1 MKKTLSFISVLVLV
15 TGAFVSCGD
24 KEDKGSSEKKEKKA
38 EKGIVG
44 TWVPSGDTLEEMEK
58 EFSGGMSVE
67 SAELVITET
76 EMSMNASIN
85 ASDLFCV
92 TDDGFNLSGQSF
104 DMEYDGEVITVVAE
118 GQELAEFERVDDPDE
133 DNVYGKYKND
143 EMSDIAS
150 GGEMIFDF
158 AESGVSY
165 MIISM
170 KEEYTYDEETSKIT
184 TTDADGETEEVEY
197 KVDGDTLTITDED
210 GKVETFTRAE

>member
-1 MKKTLSFISVLVLV
+1 MKKTLSFISALALI
-15 TGAFVSCGD
+15 TCGFVSCGD

-58 EFSGGMSVE
+58 EFGSGMSME

-85 ASDLFCV
+85 ASDLFCI

-143 EMSDIAS
+143 EMSDITP

-165 MIISM
+165 MIIYM
-170 KEEYTYDEETSKIT
+170 KEEYTYDEKNSKLT

-197 KVDGDTLTITDED
+197 KVDGDTLTITDEE
-210 GKVETFTRAE
+210 GTVETFSRKD

>member
-1 MKKTLSFISVLVLV
+1 MKKTLSFISVLALI
-15 TGAFVSCGD
+15 TCAFVSCGD
-24 KEDKGSSEKKEKKA
+24 KDDKDSSEKKEKKA

-104 DMEYDGEVITVVAE
+104 DMEYDGKVITIVAD
-118 GQELAEFERVDDPDE
+118 GQEVSEFERVDEPDE

-143 EMSDIAS
+143 EMSDITP

-165 MIISM
+165 MIIYM

-210 GKVETFTRAE
+210 GKVETFSRKE

>member
-104 DMEYDGEVITVVAE
+104 DMEYDGKVITIVAD
-118 GQELAEFERVDDPDE
+118 GQEVSEFERVDEPDE

-143 EMSDIAS
+143 EMSDITP

-170 KEEYTYDEETSKIT
+170 KEEYTYDEKNSKLT

>member
-1 MKKTLSFISVLVLV
+1 MKKTLSFISALALI
-15 TGAFVSCGD
+15 TCAFVSCGD

-58 EFSGGMSVE
+58 EFSGGMSME

-104 DMEYDGEVITVVAE
+104 DMEYDGKVITIVAD
-118 GQELAEFERVDDPDE
+118 GQEVSEFERVDEPDE

-143 EMSDIAS
+143 EMSDIMP

-165 MIISM
+165 MVISM
-170 KEEYTYDEETSKIT
+170 KEEYTYDEKNSKLT
-184 TTDADGETEEVEY
+184 TTDANGETEEVEY

-210 GKVETFTRAE
+210 GTVETFTRAD

>member
-58 EFSGGMSVE
+58 EFSGGMSME

-104 DMEYDGEVITVVAE
+104 DMEYDGKVITIVAD
-118 GQELAEFERVDDPDE
+118 GQEVSEFERVDEPDE

-143 EMSDIAS
+143 EMSDITP

-165 MIISM
+165 MVISM
-170 KEEYTYDEETSKIT
+170 KEEYTYDEKNSKLT
-184 TTDADGETEEVEY
+184 TTDANGETEEVEY

-210 GKVETFTRAE
+210 GTVETFTRAD

>member
-104 DMEYDGEVITVVAE
+104 DMEYDGKVITIVAD
-118 GQELAEFERVDDPDE
+118 GQEVSEFERVDEPDE

-143 EMSDIAS
+143 EMSDITP

>member
-104 DMEYDGEVITVVAE
+104 DMEYDGKVITIVAD
-118 GQELAEFERVDDPDE
+118 GQEVSEFERVDEPDE

-143 EMSDIAS
+143 EMSDITP

-165 MIISM
+165 MIIYM